1 MRKPA
6 ILFAFAL
13 FTAIGLIFS
22 AFKNKEIDSAGL
34 KDYYK
39 KYFPIG
45 VAVAPF
51 DLTGDHKNL
60 ILNQVN
66 SITSENAIDSSA

>member
-13 FTAIGLIFS
+13 SVTTGIFS
-22 AFKNKEIDSAGL
+22 AFRDKEDDSAGL

-45 VAVAPF
+45 VAVSPF
-51 DLTGDHKNL
+51 DLTGDNKKL
-60 ILNQVN
+60 DRKSVV
-66 SITSENAIDSSA
+66 